1 MLNIHH
7 LELFYYVA
15 RHGGIAQAVRK
26 MPYGIQQPAIS
37 AQILALED
45 HLGLTLFRRRPF
57 ELTAAGRELY
67 AFAEPFFGRLDE
79 LEGRLLGG
87 PTQRLRFGASQVVLR
102 DHLPG
107 ILRELRRR
115 IPKLALVLRSGYQQE
130 LEQMLVA
137 GEIDLAVTVID
148 RTVATGLKSEIL
160 VELPIV
166 LWIPKAAKW
175 RNSGEILGAD
185 RIAEPLVALRA
196 DEAVVR
202 LFTQELARRGV
213 VWPIS
218 IEAGTLELV
227 GTYAAEGL
235 GIGLGVEVPG
245 NPVATGVR
253 SLPLDDFP
261 KLSVGLLW
269 GRRLSPVAQQFA
281 GLLREAAVALSKG
294 TPWIPESAPTK
305 GALKSSGPAAKER
318 PGSRPSGLP

>member
-15 RHGGIAQAVRK
+15 RHGGIAQAVRR

-67 AFAEPFFGRLDE
+67 QFAEPFFGRLDE
-79 LEGRLLGG
+79 MESRLLGG

-115 IPKLALVLRSGYQQE
+115 VPKVALVLKAGYQQE

-148 RTVATGLKSEIL
+148 RTVAAGLKSEIL
-160 VELPIV
+160 VELPLV
-166 LWIPKAAKW
+166 LWVPKGAPP
-175 RNSGEILGAD
+175 RSVEQILGAD

-196 DEAVVR
+196 EETVVR
-202 LFTQELARRGV
+202 IFTQELARRGI

-218 IEAGTLELV
+218 IEAGTLDLV
-227 GTYAAEGL
+227 ATYAAEGL
-235 GIGLGVEVPG
+235 GVGLGVEAPG
-245 NPVATGVR
+245 NLAVAGVQCLR
-253 SLPLDDFP
+253 LEGFPTLP
-261 KLSVGLLW
+261 VGLLW
-269 GRRLSPVAQQFA
+269 GRRLSPVAQQLA
-281 GLLREAAVALSKG
+281 ELLRNAASALSKA
-294 TPWIPESAPTK
+294 PEIASRAPSRK
-305 GALKSSGPAAKER
+305 APAQTTRVAA
-318 PGSRPSGLP
+318 